1 MRRFFLCLVCLL
13 GVLMAGSVD
22 AADAIRIGREVAL
35 RLEARVQT
43 LLDRMLGPGQAG
55 VLVRVEIDASRVEE
69 VRIVTASGPPRS
81 RWRVEAAGAGGRRET
96 EGARYAISRTVLRRV
111 KAHPRI
117 GRISAVVF
125 VDETVQSRVDVSAI
139 RAAIGFSERRGDRLA
154 VTVR

>member
-13 GVLMAGSVD
+13 GVSMAGSVD
-22 AADAIRIGREVAL
+22 AADAIRIGREVGL

-69 VRIVTASGPPRS
+69 VRVVTTSGPPRS
-81 RWRVEAAGAGGRRET
+81 RWRAEAAGAGGRRMT
-96 EGARYAISRTVLRRV
+96 EGARYAVSRSVFRRV

-125 VDETVQSRVDVSAI
+125 VDEAVRPRVDLPAI
-139 RAAIGFSERRGDRLA
+139 RAMIGITERRGDRFV
-154 VTVR
+154 VTAR